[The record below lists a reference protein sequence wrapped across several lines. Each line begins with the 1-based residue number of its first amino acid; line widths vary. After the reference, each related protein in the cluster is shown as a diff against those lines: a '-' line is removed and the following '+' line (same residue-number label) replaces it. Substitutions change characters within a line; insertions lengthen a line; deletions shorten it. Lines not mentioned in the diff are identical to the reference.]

1 MDYSSS
7 NTGLWN
13 IVVQIGL
20 IAGIILLSTF
30 LKSRIKFIKNS
41 LMPTAVM
48 TGFLLLILRSAD
60 ILSIDVN
67 MLEKITYHGLALGF
81 IALTLRTAKDD
92 GKAEGKEMIVAKS
105 GALIVSAYLMQGILG
120 LIISLSLAYTIMP
133 DLFHASGILL
143 PMAYGQGPG
152 QANNVGTTYEA
163 LGFIGGRSFGLSL
176 SAAGYLCACVV
187 GVIYINVLAR
197 KGKLKRIQTD
207 IVSGSVTVDTF
218 QDKDEIPIAESIDKL
233 SLQVAMVLV
242 IYLFT
247 YLACDGLVRLTG
259 LIAPGAVAMAS
270 PLIWGFNFIVGAVLA
285 ILFRTILKKLKNRK
299 RMTHQYQNNY
309 LLSRISGLAFD
320 LMIAAGIAS
329 INFEDLSGLWL
340 PFIIMAVAGGVVTLV
355 YLELICKKLY
365 PRYHIAAFTSMYG
378 MLTGTLSSG
387 ILLLREV
394 DPSFETPA
402 ANNLVMGSSVAIL
415 FGVPV
420 LFLISLAPTAPFLT
434 LGISAVYLALML
446 LFMFMV
452 KRNKAKK

>member
-247 YLACDGLVRLTG
+247 YLACDGLVRLT
-259 LIAPGAVAMAS
+259 S
-270 PLIWGFNFIVGAVLA
+270 P
-285 ILFRTILKKLKNRK
+285 
-299 RMTHQYQNNY
+299 
-309 LLSRISGLAFD
+309 
-320 LMIAAGIAS
+320 
-329 INFEDLSGLWL
+329 
-340 PFIIMAVAGGVVTLV
+340 
-355 YLELICKKLY
+355 
-365 PRYHIAAFTSMYG
+365 
-378 MLTGTLSSG
+378 
-387 ILLLREV
+387 
-394 DPSFETPA
+394 
-402 ANNLVMGSSVAIL
+402 
-415 FGVPV
+415 
-420 LFLISLAPTAPFLT
+420 
-434 LGISAVYLALML
+434 
-446 LFMFMV
+446 
-452 KRNKAKK
+452 